1 MILRDLIK
9 QSTETISQTYPER
22 EAREMVLA
30 YLCHTLGIQRHTHII
45 EPSFEV
51 PSDRIEEIMSAVDRM
66 AAGEP
71 LQYIIGEASFYGRT
85 FHVTPSVLIPRPE
98 TELLC
103 RLALDYLSD
112 RETRDDAKC
121 SNGPLPLRGPL
132 PNLLPQA
139 SRCKG
144 PQDRLLIAREGA
156 KMPFSHSWHAS
167 EVSLSVSDNQYRIL
181 DLCTGSGCIAWTMAL
196 ERPGACVTAVDISD
210 DALAVA
216 SSQDFVDE
224 MQQTGALSPEFVKAD
239 VLSYDLAD
247 IISNE
252 TRDEEGKSI
261 QQFDLLLSNPP
272 YVMDKEKSLM
282 RSNVLDHEPH
292 LALFVPDDD
301 PLKFYK
307 AIAHHSARLLSA
319 DGTGIVEINEALGV
333 ETAALF
339 TAAGFTDVRIEN
351 DLNDRPRFVIF
362 RR

>member
-1 MILRDLIK
+1 M
-9 QSTETISQTYPER
+9 P
-22 EAREMVLA
+22 
-30 YLCHTLGIQRHTHII
+30 
-45 EPSFEV
+45 
-51 PSDRIEEIMSAVDRM
+51 
-66 AAGEP
+66 
-71 LQYIIGEASFYGRT
+71 
-85 FHVTPSVLIPRPE
+85 
-98 TELLC
+98 
-103 RLALDYLSD
+103 
-112 RETRDDAKC
+112 KC
-121 SNGPLPLRGPL
+121 SGGPLPLCGPL
-132 PNLLPQA
+132 PVLLPQA

-167 EVSLSVSDNQYRIL
+167 EVSLSISDNQYKIL

-239 VLSYDLAD
+239 VLSDDLAD
-247 IISNE
+247 IISNASE
-252 TRDEEGKSI
+252 DGDE
-261 QQFDLLLSNPP
+261 QFDLLLSNPP
-272 YVMDKEKSLM
+272 YVMDKERSLM
-282 RSNVLDHEPH
+282 RTNVIDHEPH

-307 AIAHHSARLLSA
+307 AIARHSARLLSA

>member
-132 PNLLPQA
+132 PLA
-139 SRCKG
+139 G
-144 PQDRLLIAREGA
+144 GGI
-156 KMPFSHSWHAS
+156 MPFPHSWHAS

-216 SSQDFVDE
+216 SSQNFVDE

-239 VLSYDLAD
+239 VLSDDLAD

-252 TRDEEGKSI
+252 TKDEDGKSI

-282 RSNVLDHEPH
+282 RTNVLDHEPH

-307 AIAHHSARLLSA
+307 AIARHSARLLSA
-319 DGTGIVEINEALGV
+319 EGAGIVEINEALGV

-351 DLNDRPRFVIF
+351 DLNDRPRFIIF